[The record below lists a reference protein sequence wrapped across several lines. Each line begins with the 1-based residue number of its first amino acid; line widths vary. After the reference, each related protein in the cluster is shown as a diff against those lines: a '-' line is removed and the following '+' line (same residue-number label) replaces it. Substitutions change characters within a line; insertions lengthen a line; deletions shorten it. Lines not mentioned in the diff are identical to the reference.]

1 MRAEDGMDTA
11 LHGTWVGITS
21 AERAMLAAAL
31 WGVNGGSWPGGD
43 STALLQQLASPAEL
57 ELARRWGLAMRLGQ
71 RLGGGAA
78 EPLRRARLAQDG
90 EMLELSLGHDDA
102 ALYGEPVQRR
112 HRALAQALGLEPR
125 LRLG

>member
-1 MRAEDGMDTA
+1 MDTA

-31 WGVNGGSWPGGD
+31 WVVNGGAWPGGE
-43 STALLQQLASPAEL
+43 STAILPRLATQAQLDM
-57 ELARRWGLAMRLGQ
+57 ARRWGLAMRLGQ

-78 EPLRRARLAQDG
+78 EPLRAARLARAG
-90 EMLELSLGHDDA
+90 TALELSLGPDA
-102 ALYGEPVQRR
+102 GALYGEPVMRR
-112 HRALAQALGLEPR
+112 HRALAQALGLEAK